1 MPKRK
6 QLSEEELEEIRN
18 LRGQMPAKQI
28 QTKYGIGSPRL
39 YRIWREATQKQ
50 EDVQKKEEPS
60 TSNDQL
66 TKIEN
71 LLQNMQFDSR
81 QSDAPVDVPE
91 YNLSYNYV
99 LHQIH
104 NKVED
109 MNKKLEHIHEILEQA
124 QDEVE
129 SVASDVEDIDEK
141 VDSVEITTNTI
152 TSLAQSIYNAA
163 KTAEQIVYYGTIATA
178 IVSVLA
184 TTMKYVHWT
193 KKESFDPQ
201 SAVINSKEPF
211 EVKPVIDTNSRDTF
225 DM

>member
-1 MPKRK
+1 MNKFQLAWPAIQQILEVFQSSTGEHQKNIYNIYTFLEMPKRK

-50 EDVQKKEEPS
+50 DVQKKEEPS

-91 YNLSYNYV
+91 YTNHLSEHY
-99 LHQIH
+99 LLLQIH

-109 MNKKLEHIHEILEQA
+109 MNKKI
-124 QDEVE
+124 
-129 SVASDVEDIDEK
+129 
-141 VDSVEITTNTI
+141 
-152 TSLAQSIYNAA
+152 
-163 KTAEQIVYYGTIATA
+163 GT
-178 IVSVLA
+178 
-184 TTMKYVHWT
+184 Y
-193 KKESFDPQ
+193 P
-201 SAVINSKEPF
+201 
-211 EVKPVIDTNSRDTF
+211 
-225 DM
+225 

>member
-60 TSNDQL
+60 ASNDQL

-81 QSDAPVDVPE
+81 QSDAPVDVPDH
-91 YNLSYNYV
+91 LSDNY
-99 LHQIH
+99 LLLQIH

-109 MNKKLEHIHEILEQA
+109 MNKKLEYIHEILEQA

-152 TSLAQSIYNAA
+152 TSLAQIIYNAT
-163 KTAEQIVYYGTIATA
+163 KTAEQIVYYGTIAVA
-178 IVSVLA
+178 IMSVLA
-184 TTMKYVHWT
+184 TTMKHVRWI
-193 KKESFDPQ
+193 KKNPLTHNQ
-201 SAVINSKEPF
+201 LL
-211 EVKPVIDTNSRDTF
+211 
-225 DM
+225 

>member
-1 MPKRK
+1 MGWEPW
-6 QLSEEELEEIRN
+6 
-18 LRGQMPAKQI
+18 I
-28 QTKYGIGSPRL
+28 QTKYGIRSPRL

-50 EDVQKKEEPS
+50 ENVQKKEEPS

-71 LLQNMQFDSR
+71 LLQNIQFDSR

-91 YNLSYNYV
+91 YTNHLSDNY
-99 LHQIH
+99 LLLQIH

-152 TSLAQSIYNAA
+152 TSLAT
-163 KTAEQIVYYGTIATA
+163 KTAEQIVYYGTIAVA

-184 TTMKYVHWT
+184 TTMKYMKYVHWT

-201 SAVINSKEPF
+201 TE
-211 EVKPVIDTNSRDTF
+211 PVIDTNSREPFDIPTADTF

>member
-28 QTKYGIGSPRL
+28 QTKYGIGSTGL

-81 QSDAPVDVPE
+81 QSDAPVDVPDH
-91 YNLSYNYV
+91 LSNNYM
-99 LHQIH
+99 LLQIH

-152 TSLAQSIYNAA
+152 TSLLAQSIYNAT
-163 KTAEQIVYYGTIATA
+163 KTAEQIVYYGTIAAA

-184 TTMKYVHWT
+184 TTMKHVRWI

-211 EVKPVIDTNSRDTF
+211 EVKPVIDTNPRDTF

>member
-81 QSDAPVDVPE
+81 QSNAPVDVPE
-91 YNLSYNYV
+91 YTNHLSDNY
-99 LHQIH
+99 LLLQIH
-104 NKVED
+104 NKVEN

-152 TSLAQSIYNAA
+152 TSLAQSIYNAT
-163 KTAEQIVYYGTIATA
+163 KTAEQIVYYGTIAVA

-201 SAVINSKEPF
+201 SAVINSKGPF
-211 EVKPVIDTNSRDTF
+211 RSKTCYRYKLQRYV
-225 DM
+225 

>member
-81 QSDAPVDVPE
+81 QSDAPVDVPDH
-91 YNLSYNYV
+91 LSDNYM
-99 LHQIH
+99 LLQIH

-152 TSLAQSIYNAA
+152 TSLAQSIYNAT
-163 KTAEQIVYYGTIATA
+163 KTAEQIVYYGTPGGG
-178 IVSVLA
+178 VLS
-184 TTMKYVHWT
+184 T
-193 KKESFDPQ
+193 KVYPG
-201 SAVINSKEPF
+201 
-211 EVKPVIDTNSRDTF
+211 TCR
-225 DM
+225 

>member
-1 MPKRK
+1 MNFVDIQLAVNKYQQFSTYWPAIQQILVVFQSSTGEHQENIYYIYTFLEMPKRK

-81 QSDAPVDVPE
+81 QSDA
-91 YNLSYNYV
+91 N
-99 LHQIH
+99 
-104 NKVED
+104 
-109 MNKKLEHIHEILEQA
+109 
-124 QDEVE
+124 
-129 SVASDVEDIDEK
+129 
-141 VDSVEITTNTI
+141 
-152 TSLAQSIYNAA
+152 
-163 KTAEQIVYYGTIATA
+163 G
-178 IVSVLA
+178 
-184 TTMKYVHWT
+184 
-193 KKESFDPQ
+193 
-201 SAVINSKEPF
+201 
-211 EVKPVIDTNSRDTF
+211 
-225 DM
+225 

>member
-1 MPKRK
+1 MVFQSSTGEHQENIYYIYTFLEMPKRK

-28 QTKYGIGSPRL
+28 QTTYGIGSPRL

-81 QSDAPVDVPE
+81 QSDAPVDVPDH
-91 YNLSYNYV
+91 LSDNYM
-99 LHQIH
+99 LLQIH

-109 MNKKLEHIHEILEQA
+109 INKQLEHIHEILEQA

-152 TSLAQSIYNAA
+152 TSLAQSIYNAT
-163 KTAEQIVYYGTIATA
+163 KTAEQIVYYGTIAAA

-184 TTMKYVHWT
+184 TTMKHMYIWT
-193 KKESFDPQ
+193 KRRFL
-201 SAVINSKEPF
+201 
-211 EVKPVIDTNSRDTF
+211 
-225 DM
+225 